1 MWSKAFVLMV
11 VAHGI
16 RTNPQIINA
25 VYQSLN
31 AIFLPDSARIV
42 SLPQLGAMFNVHA
55 TYQTLLM
62 HNLLE
67 QNAAMHSELPV
78 DNVIALHYVLH
89 TWHAVS
95 NIAIVS
101 GFVLPV

>member
-1 MWSKAFVLMV
+1 
-11 VAHGI
+11 
-16 RTNPQIINA
+16 
-25 VYQSLN
+25 
-31 AIFLPDSARIV
+31 
-42 SLPQLGAMFNVHA
+42 
-55 TYQTLLM
+55 M